1 MGFGGINMEQHHHR
15 GNFGSSIGFL
25 MAAIGSAVGLGNLWG
40 FPYKMGANGGAAF
53 LIVYLVLIV
62 AVGFPVLMGEIAIGR
77 KTGRSA
83 VGAFRRM
90 DGRFPLVGYMGVIS
104 GTVVV
109 AYYSV
114 LGGLCLRYCFGF
126 LLEFLGL
133 NGFSA
138 TGAAFFESFSRSTG
152 ALIVCSGLFAGITG
166 LILAGGVQKGIE
178 KFSSVVMPLL
188 FVMLVALVVYIAR
201 QPGAAEGY
209 RFVFS
214 PDFTYLKENF
224 FSVVTTAAG
233 QMFFSLSLAMGVMV
247 AYGSYLSKEENIA
260 RDAAVVC
267 GADTLIAILAGSLVI
282 PAAITFVGPDA
293 HLSGMKLLFVT
304 MHEVFYNIGG
314 KFGLLLGFFFFLVV
328 IIAAFTSSVSLL
340 EVSISCIVDRRIDRH
355 QPPKRR
361 TVALACTVLVF
372 VMSLPVAL
380 DAVGL
385 IEGRTPLALLRHL
398 FASLPA
404 QTWNGSFLDLY
415 DMLTAS
421 CLMPLGALL
430 TSLLIGWRYG
440 TKTITDECGIR
451 ENRLLTICYKVI
463 VPIVMLVVLYGQIR
477 SFFG

>member
-1 MGFGGINMEQHHHR
+1 MEQHHHR

-188 FVMLVALVVYIAR
+188 FEIGR
-201 QPGAAEGY
+201 
-209 RFVFS
+209 
-214 PDFTYLKENF
+214 
-224 FSVVTTAAG
+224 
-233 QMFFSLSLAMGVMV
+233 
-247 AYGSYLSKEENIA
+247 
-260 RDAAVVC
+260 
-267 GADTLIAILAGSLVI
+267 
-282 PAAITFVGPDA
+282 A
-293 HLSGMKLLFVT
+293 HV
-304 MHEVFYNIGG
+304 
-314 KFGLLLGFFFFLVV
+314 
-328 IIAAFTSSVSLL
+328 
-340 EVSISCIVDRRIDRH
+340 
-355 QPPKRR
+355 
-361 TVALACTVLVF
+361 
-372 VMSLPVAL
+372 
-380 DAVGL
+380 
-385 IEGRTPLALLRHL
+385 
-398 FASLPA
+398 
-404 QTWNGSFLDLY
+404 
-415 DMLTAS
+415 
-421 CLMPLGALL
+421 
-430 TSLLIGWRYG
+430 
-440 TKTITDECGIR
+440 
-451 ENRLLTICYKVI
+451 
-463 VPIVMLVVLYGQIR
+463 
-477 SFFG
+477 